1 MTQKIKYGNT
11 SALTEYMIEGNRVS
25 RLESLLLFGVQNF
38 TAVLTLIKRKGF
50 IVKKTPVSMAKII
63 RRINKDLECEAPK
76 NLPIRDINMSEWWI
90 SKWVDLLVK
99 DKDRYFQL

>member
-63 RRINKDLECEAPK
+63 RRVNEYTVCKVPD
-76 NLPIRDINMSEWWI
+76 NLPYTEIVMSEYWI
-90 SKWVDLLVK
+90 S
-99 DKDRYFQL
+99 R

>member
-38 TAVLTLIKRKGF
+38 TAVLTLIKLKV
-50 IVKKTPVSMAKII
+50 IICKKSPVSMAKII

-90 SKWVDLLVK
+90 SK
-99 DKDRYFQL
+99 